1 MRFRLRTLM
10 IFVAL
15 GPPIIAVAW
24 WYGKAA
30 LGILV
35 FALIVCP
42 QLALELAMLLFYSF
56 GGHDRKDSK

>member
-10 IFVAL
+10 IVLAL

-35 FALIVCP
+35 LALIVCP
-42 QLALELAMLLFYSF
+42 QLVLELAMLLFYTF
-56 GGHDRKDSK
+56 GHDRKDSK